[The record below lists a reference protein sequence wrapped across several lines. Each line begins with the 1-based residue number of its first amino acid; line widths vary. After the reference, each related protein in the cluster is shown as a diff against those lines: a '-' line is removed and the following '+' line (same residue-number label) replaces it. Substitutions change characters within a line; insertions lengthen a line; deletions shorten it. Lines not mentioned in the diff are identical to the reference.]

1 MRKET
6 KDNFK
11 DNFKDKSKGRM
22 KKCLFGVV
30 LFAFGAAVL
39 SGCGE
44 KKPAIVEEGEMGKK
58 LIDQA
63 NSAVEQAQD
72 LSPDNL
78 LDNIGGY

>member
-1 MRKET
+1 MKKE
-6 KDNFK
+6 NSH
-11 DNFKDKSKGRM
+11 KSKGRV
-22 KKCLFGVV
+22 KKCLLGSI
-30 LFAFGAAVL
+30 LFIIGAAAL

-72 LSPDNL
+72 MNPDNL

>member
-1 MRKET
+1 MRKANEC
-6 KDNFK
+6 
-11 DNFKDKSKGRM
+11 KSKDRV
-22 KKCLFGVV
+22 KKCLLGSI
-30 LFAFGAAVL
+30 LFVIGAAAL

-72 LSPDNL
+72 MNPDSL